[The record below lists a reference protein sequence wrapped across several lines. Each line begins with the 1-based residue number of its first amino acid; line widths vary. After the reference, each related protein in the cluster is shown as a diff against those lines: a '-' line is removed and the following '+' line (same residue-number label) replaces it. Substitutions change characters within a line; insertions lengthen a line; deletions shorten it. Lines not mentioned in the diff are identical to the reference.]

1 MCEYCQGG
9 KKLPSQDINK
19 KYDLDQYP
27 DSGIKAIVDGASKSM
42 KLSAF
47 CNANEI
53 SRLKGGNNGAS
64 DVVDINYCPMCGDEL
79 GKEKS

>member
-1 MCEYCQGG
+1 MCEYCKSG

-19 KYDLDQYP
+19 KYDLSQYP

-42 KLSAF
+42 TLSAF

-53 SRLKGGNNGAS
+53 SRIKGNNNGTS
-64 DVVDINYCPMCGDEL
+64 DVVDINCCPMCGDKL
-79 GKEKS
+79 GKE

>member
-1 MCEYCQGG
+1 MCEYCKSG

-19 KYDLDQYP
+19 KYDLNQYP
-27 DSGIKAIVDGASKSM
+27 NSGIKAIVDGSSKLM

-53 SRLKGGNNGAS
+53 PRLKGNSNGVS
-64 DVVDINYCPMCGDEL
+64 DTVAINYCPMCGDEL